1 MAREI
6 PIQGSFG
13 YRSLHLVKSE
23 NNSLG
28 IGSYGAVYKARC
40 DQLPCAAKVLHPI
53 LFSTRDPASRR
64 IVERFEQECRFL
76 SEMRHPNI
84 VQYLGSCLDPESR
97 HPVLLMELMDESLT
111 SFLERPNDPP
121 PLPFHVQV
129 NISLDVA
136 QALVYLH
143 ANQILHRDLSS
154 NNVLLIGSSRA
165 KVTDFGMARLAGN
178 QARLTPTFCPGTMV
192 YMSPEALREPPEY
205 TSKLDVFS
213 CGVLHIQL
221 ITRKFPNPAPRMRAV
236 EVGGDP
242 RFGATQ
248 VHVVVRELERRRS
261 HLDLVDPTHPL
272 MMVAL
277 SCLKDEEGPR
287 PSAQQLCSRLSAIK
301 QSPEYTT
308 SLRQAQQ
315 AAQSPHEVTEAQ
327 PAPQR
332 ELLQQNRELT
342 ESVRAKER
350 EMEGL
355 ARSMEQLRLQS
366 ERQVQEKEREIHQK
380 EEQVEEMER
389 EIHQKEEQV
398 EGLRYELHQTRR
410 DNEHLV
416 ATFQDSLEQ
425 KDRVLRAKDEAL
437 QLKERQIQE
446 LRESEVLKGG
456 SIDAK
461 QSLKLKWEEKPDAPL
476 ATFGENSAVQ
486 GEFIY
491 CYSWNEEKIMKYNT
505 ETGKWTILPQCQKKK
520 FSIAVV
526 KGLLTAIGGKQS
538 NSPTKSLLSLTEPQK
553 WTEQFPAMTY
563 YHNVPAVV
571 CTSTSLIVAG
581 GHGPNAERAPVEVM
595 DTETLRWSTAASLPR
610 RWHQATAVISGN
622 RLYMAGGFEN
632 DNKTK
637 SVLTCS
643 VSELHQS
650 TATQHQALGTRQAK
664 DFGAQPF
671 TRSCRVWQEVAPLPV
686 DSSSP
691 VIFHGRLLAV
701 GGYDSDYN
709 SSASVQEYDPAT
721 NSWKVISDMKN
732 KRYQCFTAVLPDNTL
747 LVVGGIV
754 RTGTHTASV
763 EVASPV

>member
-13 YRSLHLVKSE
+13 YRSLHLDKSE

-28 IGSYGAVYKARC
+28 IGSYGAVYTARC

-111 SFLERPNDPP
+111 SFLERPNEPP
-121 PLPFHVQV
+121 SLPFHVQV

-192 YMSPEALREPPEY
+192 YMSPETLREPPEY
-205 TSKLDVFS
+205 TSNLDVFS
-213 CGVLHIQL
+213 CGVLHIQI
-221 ITRKFPNPAPRMRAV
+221 ITRKFPDPAPRMRVV

-261 HLDLVDPTHPL
+261 HIDLVDPTHPL
-272 MMVAL
+272 VMVAL
-277 SCLKDEEGPR
+277 SCLKDEEGQR

-301 QSPEYTT
+301 HSPQYAT
-308 SLRQAQQ
+308 SLQQAQQ
-315 AAQSPHEVTEAQ
+315 AVKSHHEVTEAQ
-327 PAPQR
+327 PTSQR
-332 ELLQQNRELT
+332 EILQRNRELQQQLK

-355 ARSMEQLRLQS
+355 ARNMEQLRLQS
-366 ERQVQEKEREIHQK
+366 ERKLQEKEREIHHK
-380 EEQVEEMER
+380 EEQVE
-389 EIHQKEEQV
+389 Q
-398 EGLRYELHQTRR
+398 LRYELHQIRR

-416 ATFQDSLEQ
+416 ATLQNSLEQ
-425 KDRVLRAKDEAL
+425 NDDIRSKDETL
-437 QLKERQIQE
+437 QLEERQIQE
-446 LRESEVLKGG
+446 LTRNQLVHKGG
-456 SIDAK
+456 SANPK
-461 QSLKLKWEEKPDAPL
+461 QSLKVKWEEKPNAPFQM
-476 ATFGENSAVQ
+476 FGECSAVQ
-486 GEFIY
+486 GKFIY
-491 CYSWNEEKIMKYNT
+491 CYSWKEDKIMMFNT
-505 ETGKWTILPQCQKKK
+505 ETGAWTILPQCQKKS

-526 KGLLTAIGGKQS
+526 KGLLTAIGGQQS

-563 YHNVPAVV
+563 YHNLPAVV

-581 GHGPNAERAPVEVM
+581 GHGPDEERAPVEVM
-595 DTETLRWSTAASLPR
+595 DTEMHWSTAASLPR
-610 RWHQATAVISGN
+610 PWNQATIVISED

-643 VSELHQS
+643 VSELLQS
-650 TATQHQALGTRQAK
+650 TASQHLSLGARLAK
-664 DFGAQPF
+664 AFGAQPS
-671 TRSCRVWQEVAPLPV
+671 TESRSVWQEVAPLPIYY
-686 DSSSP
+686 SSP
-691 VIFHGRLLAV
+691 VIFHGRLLTV
-701 GGYDSDYN
+701 GGCDSDRN
-709 SSASVQEYDPAT
+709 ATTSVQEYDPAT
-721 NSWKVISDMKN
+721 NSWKVISDMKI
-732 KRYQCFTAVLPDNTL
+732 KRFQCFTAVLPDNTL

-754 RTGTHTASV
+754 RTGTYTGSV
-763 EVASPV
+763 EIASPV